1 MAITH
6 TLDQLPTYKAGFDI
20 LIVCTANTDYIVTPE
35 LYSQLCTDKQVKT
48 IIDLSVPYN
57 VDPTIANDHPVD
69 IIEIEKLK
77 QGIDQNMAFR
87 ENEVNKA
94 KEIIEDQ
101 LDSFYC
107 NFKGRQVEIAL
118 KDIPDQ
124 IKAIKSH
131 ALHNVFKN
139 VTSLDPNA
147 IDIISR

>member
-1 MAITH
+1 M
-6 TLDQLPTYKAGFDI
+6 
-20 LIVCTANTDYIVTPE
+20 
-35 LYSQLCTDKQVKT
+35 
-48 IIDLSVPYN
+48 PYN

-139 VTSLDPNA
+139 EVSSLDPNA
-147 IDIISR
+147 IDIISKMMDYMEKKCIDIPIQVAKENLAGVKSSKNPIAKSS